1 MEYAKCFFSV
11 QSSKGRGWHVTL
23 KASLVT
29 KDFQELIEKLAKK
42 NKDIAP
48 IAKKMLKE
56 SADITQQAINQS
68 ALTHNYSR
76 QMIESEIMP
85 TVEQINDFSF
95 RCKVGFDSNA
105 NSNGAMHAIFVNY
118 GTPKRKEHGK
128 VEATYFFTKAIKQT
142 ASKRKAIQKKIVE
155 EVAR

>member
-1 MEYAKCFFSV
+1 M
-11 QSSKGRGWHVTL
+11 

-76 QMIESEIMP
+76 QMIESEITP

-95 RCKVGFDSNA
+95 RCKVGFDSK

-128 VEATYFFTKAIKQT
+128 VDATFFFTKAIKQT
-142 ASKRKAIQKKIVE
+142 ANKRKAIQKKIVE
-155 EVAR
+155 EVVK